1 MDNLR
6 PTYPKSYPKSAVT
19 QTSDTY
25 HSMQKQKQNTLANS
39 NFVLPK
45 LGPKADR
52 IEPLGTTLGSAGLR
66 LVNEENLEES
76 GVSFVKNSTMSKLSK
91 NNF

>member
-1 MDNLR
+1 
-6 PTYPKSYPKSAVT
+6 
-19 QTSDTY
+19 
-25 HSMQKQKQNTLANS
+25 MQKQRLNTLTNS

-52 IEPLGTTLGSAGLR
+52 MEPLGTTLGSAGLR

-76 GVSFVKNSTMSKLSK
+76 GISMVKNTTMSKLLK
-91 NNF
+91 KLIFR